1 MNKRRAKKKRKKEE
15 QQHLL
20 DFYAAIAELPTTA
33 RRIGEAI
40 SEVLDGISEALSKIN
55 IEEVCKQ
62 IQEQREQ
69 GEQDGAQKDKEEI

>member
-40 SEVLDGISEALSKIN
+40 SEVLDRICESLSQINLAETLKELQKEKLKETESEVQN
-55 IEEVCKQ
+55 NG
-62 IQEQREQ
+62 R
-69 GEQDGAQKDKEEI
+69 